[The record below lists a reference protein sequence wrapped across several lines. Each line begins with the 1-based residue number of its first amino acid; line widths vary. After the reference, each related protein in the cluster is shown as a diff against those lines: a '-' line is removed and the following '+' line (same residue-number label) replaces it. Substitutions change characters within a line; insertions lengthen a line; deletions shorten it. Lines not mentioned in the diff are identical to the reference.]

1 MKKKKKKNWENQKVL
16 RQMHL
21 NFPNIGFSTKVK
33 SNAIQIT
40 NRILSKAL
48 ALSQMALQIVERP
61 GLPLNLS
68 FIKCFLKNISNSRT
82 LFKNLLKMGLGP
94 SSNPGDST
102 KSCSGSVK
110 VPIEPSKQKTSSV
123 SFLRGMAPKF
133 KNNKKNFKNRKL
145 ERQPKNLGEQPE
157 SLGKQLKI
165 HGKQPEILGKQPE
178 LLSKQPEIVGKQP
191 EIIGKQPEILGK
203 QPKIFGKQPEAHGE
217 QPEYLRKK
225 NPGFLRKQPNSLE
238 INPKS
243 L

>member
-1 MKKKKKKNWENQKVL
+1 
-16 RQMHL
+16 MHL

-102 KSCSGSVK
+102 KRCSGSVK
-110 VPIEPSKQKTSSV
+110 VPIEPSKQKNEFGIFYLKITKKISKTENLKDSQKTLENNPNPLENN
-123 SFLRGMAPKF
+123 SKSMENNPKYLE
-133 KNNKKNFKNRKL
+133 NNRNYLVNNQKSLENNPKSLENNPKSLENNRKSL
-145 ERQPKNLGEQPE
+145 ENNLKPTE
-157 SLGKQLKI
+157 SNLNTS
-165 HGKQPEILGKQPE
+165 E
-178 LLSKQPEIVGKQP
+178 
-191 EIIGKQPEILGK
+191 
-203 QPKIFGKQPEAHGE
+203 
-217 QPEYLRKK
+217 KK
-225 NPGFLRKQPNSLE
+225 TPDSSENNPNSLE